1 MKRWRSHVPNLRGH
15 EYKNGEQVTKETN
28 HSYYGEEN
36 TFNQPE
42 NYYNLK
48 YEMFF
53 SFIPFE
59 LSPGH
64 NILRVATE

>member
-1 MKRWRSHVPNLRGH
+1 MKRSLDPNLRGH
-15 EYKNGEQVTKETN
+15 KYKDGEQVTKETN

-42 NYYNLK
+42 NGYNLK
-48 YEMFF
+48 YEIVC
-53 SFIPFE
+53 SFIPFK